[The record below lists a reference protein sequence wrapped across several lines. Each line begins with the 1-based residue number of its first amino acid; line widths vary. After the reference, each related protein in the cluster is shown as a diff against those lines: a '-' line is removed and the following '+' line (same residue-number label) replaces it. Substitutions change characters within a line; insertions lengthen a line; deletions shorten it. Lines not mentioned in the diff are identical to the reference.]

1 MAKFPPERKKRDKNM
16 VRVSKKLI
24 WLLLAIIALLFA
36 SFLAIF
42 VVLTMQM
49 STNIT
54 ENMQQV
60 QYYKDEIEAR
70 NRLLEEGY
78 PCSATLV
85 GMNGNKVASTF
96 MVCAEMTDAES
107 MADLISYKLD
117 FTIDNNID
125 GLYIDFINAEDLV
138 SVCINGKVKVLDKNG
153 KVFISLDELLNLT
166 GFDPEELP
174 ENLVSEKY
182 QLEVLFS
189 TKKPSDHDTIS
200 YSATLW
206 ICFT

>member
-1 MAKFPPERKKRDKNM
+1 MAKFPLERQKRDKNT

-24 WLLLAIIALLFA
+24 WLLLAIIALLLA

-54 ENMQQV
+54 ENIQQV

-85 GMNGNKVASTF
+85 GTNGNKVASTF
-96 MVCAEMTDAES
+96 MVCEEMTNAES
-107 MADLISYKLD
+107 MADLISYNLD

-138 SVCINGKVKVLDKNG
+138 SVCINGKAKVLDKNG

-166 GFDPEELP
+166 GFAPEELP

-182 QLEVLFS
+182 QLEILFS
-189 TKKPSDHDTIS
+189 TKKPSDHDTVS